1 MGTRRYI
8 LGWTEEGRIAPQDAR
23 RALRTAGALPTG
35 PQWRQFVARFLIW
48 LGTALVAAGVVLLLV
63 HNWQILGRFAR
74 LAVVEGLFAA
84 VLGVIGWYGLARIE
98 GKLALLG
105 AAVLVGA
112 LLALVGQTY
121 PTGADSHGLFVAWG
135 LALVPLAAVG
145 GMPTLWLLLLAVA
158 NGAFL
163 AYFRAFGGLFGVPLG
178 VEGLLWALVALNTA
192 VLVLWEVLA
201 WVGAAGRWGPR
212 LVGVVSGGLVTGLAL
227 WSIVDPAGG
236 SGWGVPAWILWLGA
250 VYAVYRR
257 VIHDVFLLATAVSSI
272 VLVAA
277 TFLIWRADIP
287 ESNALL
293 IVSLVVIGVSAAG
306 ARWLRAV
313 SAEEPSEEEPQ

>member
-84 VLGVIGWYGLARIE
+84 VLGVIGWYGLERVE

-105 AAVLVGA
+105 AAGLVGA
-112 LLALVGQTY
+112 LLALLGQTY
-121 PTGADSHGLFVAWG
+121 PIGADAHSLFVSWG
-135 LALVPLAAVG
+135 LALVPLAVVG
-145 GMPTLWLLLLAVA
+145 GMPTLWLLLPVVA
-158 NGAFL
+158 NLAFV
-163 AYFRAFGGLFGVPLG
+163 AYFEAFGGLFGVPLG
-178 VEGLLWALVALNTA
+178 VEGLLWALVALNTI
-192 VLVLWEVLA
+192 VLVFWEVLA
-201 WVGAAGRWGPR
+201 WLGASGRWGPR
-212 LVGVVSGGLVTGLAL
+212 LVAVASGGLVTGLAL

-236 SGWGVPAWILWLGA
+236 SGWGVPAWLLWLGV
-250 VYAVYRR
+250 VYGVYRR
-257 VIHDVFLLATAVSSI
+257 VIHDVFQLAAAVSSI

-287 ESNALL
+287 DSNALL
-293 IVSLVVIGVSAAG
+293 LVSLVVIGVSAAG

-313 SAEEPSEEEPQ
+313 SAEESAVEESR